1 MNINIGIKTAV
12 KRGIAIG
19 MAATSIFLGTTS
31 ISTLAAA
38 TESKEL
44 VIDEW
49 KNINDSTYTST
60 QGMCMDNKNNV
71 YVAKINNKNLQVQ
84 IYKITSKGT
93 KSKVI
98 HKNNELGHAN
108 DMTYC
113 SANGYIYVATGGDNN
128 LNPSYDVIAFDP
140 SRKDSDGSYA
150 IVGKYKVPQLSKAPS
165 GIAYDSKYNV
175 FYIKKGKE
183 VYVGNFKKGKFESYC
198 NKTLNYGSHDKYI
211 NQGIT
216 AYNGKI
222 YVPLWNG
229 SGKNVIRTYKVTKK
243 SNTSYLFEKES
254 IKTYDDNSVKED
266 IYEIEAVDFSK
277 SGQMY
282 FVTNGK
288 NNDFIVKVSYLVLSV
303 LSEKAN
309 LENFESLEHLRNM

>member
-1 MNINIGIKTAV
+1 MNFKIGMKTTV

-19 MAATSIFLGTTS
+19 MAAASVFLGTTS
-31 ISTLAAA
+31 IPTSAST
-38 TESKEL
+38 TTSKGL
-44 VIDEW
+44 VINQW
-49 KNINDSTYTST
+49 KNIDDSTYTST
-60 QGMCMDNKNNV
+60 QGMCMDDKNNV

-98 HKNNELGHAN
+98 HKYTKLGHAN

-113 SANGYIYVATGGDNN
+113 SANGYIYVATGGDDKIK
-128 LNPSYDVIAFDP
+128 PSYDVIAFDP

-150 IVGKYKVPQLSKAPS
+150 IVGRYKVPQFSNAPS
-165 GIAYDSKYNV
+165 GITYDSKYNV
-175 FYIKKGKE
+175 FYIKKGKK
-183 VYVGNFKKGKFESYC
+183 VYVGNFKNGKFNSSC
-198 NKTLNYGSHDKYI
+198 NQTLNYGSYDNYT

-229 SGKNVIRTYKVTKK
+229 AGKNVIRTYKVTKK
-243 SNTSYLFEKES
+243 SDTSYLFES
-254 IKTYDDNSVKED
+254 DSVKTYNDNSVKED

-282 FVTNGK
+282 FATNGK
-288 NNDFIVKVSYLVLSV
+288 RNDYIIKIS
-303 LSEKAN
+303 
-309 LENFESLEHLRNM
+309 